1 MKTPRKV
8 CGAKLRGKNAFCQKS
23 PMANGR
29 CRLHGGATPSGPDS
43 ANYKHGRYAEA
54 FKGQL
59 AEKFKKHSD
68 DPQPL
73 DMITDLN
80 VQRTLLE
87 EYLSQLSSR
96 KKVRLNELINA
107 SSLAQDAVK
116 SAAIITQTRQKTAFT
131 MAEAKF
137 IKQGFLML
145 MEKYVPDPDERRNF
159 IADLSALIPERYD
172 SEEDEP
178 AKLPASTETTS

>member
-1 MKTPRKV
+1 MKAKPKV
-8 CGAKLRGKNAFCQKS
+8 CGAKLRGKDRTCQKA

-29 CRLHGGATPSGPDS
+29 CSLHGGLTPSGPES

-59 AEKFKKHSD
+59 AARFKKHGA

-73 DMITDLN
+73 DMIADLN

-87 EYLSQLSSR
+87 EYLSQLTNGR
-96 KKVRLNELINA
+96 KIKLNELINA

-116 SAAIITQTRQKTAFT
+116 SAAIITQSRQKTALTF
-131 MAEAKF
+131 AEIKF
-137 IKQGFLML
+137 IKQGMLML
-145 MEKYVPDPDERRNF
+145 LEKYVPDPDQRRNF
-159 IADLSALIPERYD
+159 IAELGTLIPERND
-172 SEEDEP
+172 AEAPEP
-178 AKLPASTETTS
+178 AELSTGSG